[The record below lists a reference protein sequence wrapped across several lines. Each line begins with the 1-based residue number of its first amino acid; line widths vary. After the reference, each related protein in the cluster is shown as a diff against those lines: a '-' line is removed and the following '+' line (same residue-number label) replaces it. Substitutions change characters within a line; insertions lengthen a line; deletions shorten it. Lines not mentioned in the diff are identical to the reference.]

1 MDKENMGRNATELT
15 QPSLNEPEYP
25 EVAHGEDNLETD
37 GVTPED
43 IENMTSSEFEKYLD
57 SLGNGT
63 QAETEEAV
71 ESAAEDDPEDSSE
84 SEVPENGETGDPDDK
99 QAASAYKTFATQEDY
114 ERDRDQAISEAFSK
128 RFKNAR
134 ERDELLS
141 RVERSAKSFYGEAD
155 DPVEQMLR
163 DLDEQAADRAGQ
175 SVEDFKSAQSEQAE
189 LEEFRAK
196 KAERERR
203 RRAEE
208 QIISEWKRGE
218 EDLKTIV
225 PDFDLNTA
233 MRDKAFSAAL
243 SGGASV
249 AQAYMAMQQ
258 AAPAPK
264 PQRREISQNVQN
276 PRKGTGKSKVNPA
289 TLDTPDFMKYIDKIR
304 NG

>member
-1 MDKENMGRNATELT
+1 MGRNETELT
-15 QPSLNEPEYP
+15 QPSLNEPESP
-25 EVAHGEDNLETD
+25 EVAHGEDAIETD
-37 GVTPED
+37 DVTPED
-43 IENMTSSEFEKYLD
+43 INNMTSSEFEKYLD
-57 SLGNGT
+57 GLGNGT
-63 QAETEEAV
+63 QAEA
-71 ESAAEDDPEDSSE
+71 ESENEPAPDDAPEDSSG
-84 SEVPENGETGDPDDK
+84 SEEPENGEPGAPDDTK
-99 QAASAYKTFATQEDY
+99 AAPAYKTFATQEDY
-114 ERDRDQAISEAFSK
+114 ERDRDNAISEAFSK

-141 RVERSAKSFYGEAD
+141 RVERSAKSFYGED

-175 SVEDFKSAQSEQAE
+175 SVEDFRSARSEQAE
-189 LEEFRAK
+189 LEEFRAE

-203 RRAEE
+203 RIAEE
-208 QIISEWKRGE
+208 KIISEWKRGE
-218 EDLKTIV
+218 ADLKTIV

-233 MRDKAFSAAL
+233 MRDKAFSEAL

-249 AQAYMAMQQ
+249 AQAYMAMQN
-258 AAPAPK
+258 AAPAPAPK

-289 TLDTPDFMKYIDKIR
+289 TLPAPDFMKYIEKQR